1 MTLEKLIFLLLRD
14 DREVLKFIEHVYKD
28 KKDGTSGLVEFDA
41 RWKSFLYLLDDTTS
55 DDNVSKE
62 SIIKFVNTLNEIKQF
77 FNDLIKER
85 APTPAPTPSSTSGP
99 VPSSTSGVAPSST
112 YTAPLPPDGDYT
124 QIYMFYNNDNNKL
137 KMHVYNKDND
147 SKTFY
152 ESFKDISE
160 DVDEQLSSVSDY
172 IYNKTPDDK
181 YKFYKVDI
189 SGEPDKIQYDKSGP
203 FNEEYIKNHI
213 N

>member
-1 MTLEKLIFLLLRD
+1 M
-14 DREVLKFIEHVYKD
+14 
-28 KKDGTSGLVEFDA
+28 
-41 RWKSFLYLLDDTTS
+41 
-55 DDNVSKE
+55 
-62 SIIKFVNTLNEIKQF
+62 
-77 FNDLIKER
+77 
-85 APTPAPTPSSTSGP
+85 PAP
-99 VPSSTSGVAPSST
+99 APSST
-112 YTAPLPPDGDYT
+112 PSQNASSSSTNTVTPSPAPVDNKTSTASLPPDGDYT

-152 ESFKDISE
+152 QSFKDISE

-189 SGEPDKIQYDKSGP
+189 SGKPNDIQYDKSGP
-203 FNEEYIKNHI
+203 FGEETIKNHI

>member
-1 MTLEKLIFLLLRD
+1 MIC
-14 DREVLKFIEHVYKD
+14 
-28 KKDGTSGLVEFDA
+28 
-41 RWKSFLYLLDDTTS
+41 
-55 DDNVSKE
+55 
-62 SIIKFVNTLNEIKQF
+62 NET
-77 FNDLIKER
+77 
-85 APTPAPTPSSTSGP
+85 APAPAPVPTPSQNATS
-99 VPSSTSGVAPSST
+99 SSTNAVTQPPVENKTST
-112 YTAPLPPDGDYT
+112 ASLPPDGDYT

-172 IYNKTPDDK
+172 IYNKTPHDK

-203 FNEEYIKNHI
+203 FDENSIKNHI

>member
-14 DREVLKFIEHVYKD
+14 DKEVLKFIRHVYS
-28 KKDGTSGLVEFDA
+28 KKDASTDIVKFDA
-41 RWKSFLYLLDDTTS
+41 EWRSFLYLLDDAITG
-55 DDNVSKE
+55 NRVNKK
-62 SIIKFVNTLNEIKQF
+62 SITDFVGTLNEIKQF
-77 FNDLIKER
+77 FNDLIKET
-85 APTPAPTPSSTSGP
+85 APAP
-99 VPSSTSGVAPSST
+99 APSQNATSSGTNAVTQPPVENKTST
-112 YTAPLPPDGDYT
+112 ASLPPDGDYT
-124 QIYMFYNNDNNKL
+124 QIYMFYKNDDNKL

-152 ESFKDISE
+152 QSFKDISE

-189 SGEPDKIQYDKSGP
+189 SGQPDNIQYDKSGP
-203 FNEEYIKNHI
+203 FGEETIKTNI